1 MIYELSSKSVCK
13 AKGEKNQYG
22 HSVAILNTSQLEV
35 EILILGEQK
44 ECIYMPNFQT
54 LLDLAIF
61 ADENNP
67 ITFSNPGPEAS
78 PVLTLGSGTG

>member
-1 MIYELSSKSVCK
+1 MNWVQKVYARQNGRKISI
-13 AKGEKNQYG
+13 YG
-22 HSVAILNTSQLEV
+22 HSVAILNTSQIEV

-44 ECIYMPNFQT
+44 ECIYMPNFQN

-67 ITFSNPGPEAS
+67 ITFSKPGPEAS